1 MGIRNLIL
9 LTLCLSLIPAGAALS
24 DTLQVTDMSGR
35 TVNVPHDPERIICL
49 GPGTLRLIA
58 YLQAQDKVIGVE
70 ALEKQNPS
78 GRPYWLASPEL
89 HDLPI
94 CGPGGPAS
102 INQKPNMEVVLS
114 LDPELIFVTYMDR
127 SLARDVQDILHIP
140 VVVLSY
146 GRFATFDETVFGAL
160 HLAGR
165 IVDKEA
171 RAESVIQY
179 IQGEQKALKQRSKV
193 SRRSK
198 RPRAYV
204 GGIGYR
210 GAHGLESS
218 ELEYAPFDWVLV
230 DNAAYELETK
240 GESHIFISEESLI
253 KLDPEWIFI
262 DGGGYGLA
270 AQSYRETPEIYQAIS
285 AFDKKRVY
293 VLHPFNWYTTNIG
306 TVLTDA
312 YAVGK
317 TMYPA
322 QFADIDL
329 AKKAN
334 AIYTKLV
341 GAPVYEQMVK
351 DYGPLG
357 ARAPFLQE
365 TGR

>member
-1 MGIRNLIL
+1 MGLRNLIL
-9 LTLCLSLIPAGAALS
+9 LTLLLSLFPGGAALS
-24 DTLQVTDMSGR
+24 ETLQVTDMSGR
-35 TVNVPHDPERIICL
+35 AVSVPHDPKRIICL
-49 GPGTLRLIA
+49 GPGTLRLIV
-58 YLQAQDKVIGVE
+58 YLEAQDKVIGVE
-70 ALEKQNPS
+70 ALEKQNPR
-78 GRPYWLASPEL
+78 GRPYWLARPEL
-89 HDLPI
+89 HDLPL

-102 INQKPNMEVVLS
+102 INQKPNMEVVLN
-114 LDPELIFVTYMDR
+114 LNPDLIFVTYMDS
-127 SLARDVQDILHIP
+127 SLADEVQDTLQIP

-146 GRFATFDETVFGAL
+146 GSFATFDETVFEAL

-165 IVDKEA
+165 IVDQKE

-179 IQGEQKALKQRSKV
+179 IQREQKALKQRSKE
-193 SRRSK
+193 SRPAK

-230 DNAAYELETK
+230 DNAAAELKTK
-240 GESHIFISEESLI
+240 GGSHIFISQESLI
-253 KLDPEWIFI
+253 NLDPEWIFI
-262 DGGGYGLA
+262 DGGGYDLA
-270 AQSYRETPEIYQAIS
+270 AQAYRKKPEVYNAIS
-285 AFDKKRVY
+285 AFAHNQVY

-317 TMYPA
+317 TVYPA
-322 QFADIDL
+322 QFANIDL

-357 ARAPFLQE
+357 ARAPLLQE

>member
-1 MGIRNLIL
+1 MGIRKLIL
-9 LTLCLSLIPAGAALS
+9 LTLCLCLFPAGGALA

-35 TVNVPHDPERIICL
+35 TVSVPHDPERIICL
-49 GPGTLRLIA
+49 GPGTLRLIV
-58 YLQAQDKVIGVE
+58 YLRAQDKVIGVE

-78 GRPYWLASPEL
+78 GRPYWLARPEL

-102 INQKPNMEVVLS
+102 INQKPNMEVVLN
-114 LDPELIFVTYMDR
+114 LNPELIFVTYMDS
-127 SLARDVQDILHIP
+127 SLAREVQNTLQIP

-146 GRFATFDETVFGAL
+146 GRFATFDETVFEAL
-160 HLAGR
+160 RLAGR
-165 IVDKEA
+165 IVDKKE

-179 IQGEQKALKQRSKV
+179 ILDEQKALKQRA
-193 SRRSK
+193 RRSTLSQ

-230 DNAAYELETK
+230 DNAAAELETK
-240 GESHIFISEESLI
+240 GGSHIFISEESLI
-253 KLDPEWIFI
+253 KLDPEWVFI
-262 DGGGYGLA
+262 DGGGYDLV
-270 AQSYRETPEIYQAIS
+270 AQAYRKSPKVYNVIS
-285 AFDKKRVY
+285 AFKKKRVY

-317 TMYPA
+317 IMYPE
-322 QFADIDL
+322 QFADIDM
-329 AKKAN
+329 AEKAN
-334 AIYTKLV
+334 AVYTFLV
-341 GAPVYEQMVK
+341 GAPVYEQMA
-351 DYGPLG
+351 DGYGPLG
-357 ARAPFLQE
+357 ARAPLLQE
-365 TGR
+365 VER

>member
-9 LTLCLSLIPAGAALS
+9 LALCLSLIPAGVVLA

-35 TVNVPHDPERIICL
+35 TVNLPHDPERIICL
-49 GPGTLRLIA
+49 GPGTLRLIV

-70 ALEKQNPS
+70 ALEKQNPG
-78 GRPYWLASPEL
+78 GRPYWLAHPEL
-89 HDLPI
+89 NDLPL

-102 INQKPNMEVVLS
+102 INQKPNMEVVLN
-114 LDPELIFVTYMDR
+114 LNPDLIFITYMNS
-127 SLARDVQDILHIP
+127 SLADEVQDTLQIP

-146 GRFATFDETVFGAL
+146 GRFATFDDTVFEAL
-160 HLAGR
+160 RLAGR
-165 IVDKEA
+165 IVGQKE

-179 IQGEQKALKQRSKV
+179 ILEEQKVLKQRAG
-193 SRRSK
+193 RSTLSQ

-230 DNAAYELETK
+230 DNAAAELETK
-240 GESHIFISEESLI
+240 GGSHIFISEESLLE
-253 KLDPEWIFI
+253 LDPEWIFI
-262 DGGGYGLA
+262 DGGGYDLV
-270 AQSYRETPEIYQAIS
+270 AQAYRNKPEIYKAIS
-285 AFDKKRVY
+285 AFAQNQVY

-317 TMYPA
+317 ILYPE
-322 QFADIDL
+322 QFTDIDL
-329 AKKAN
+329 AEKAN

-357 ARAPFLQE
+357 ARAPLLQE

>member
-1 MGIRNLIL
+1 LFF
-9 LTLCLSLIPAGAALS
+9 AGAAVAE
-24 DTLQVTDMSGR
+24 TLQVTDMSGR
-35 TVNVPHDPERIICL
+35 TLSVPHNPERIICL
-49 GPGTLRLIA
+49 GPGALRLIV

-70 ALEKQNPS
+70 ALEKQNS
-78 GRPYWLASPEL
+78 RGRPYWLAHPEL
-89 HDLPI
+89 HDLPL

-102 INQKPNMEVVLS
+102 INQKPDMEVVLN
-114 LDPELIFVTYMDR
+114 LNPDLIFVTYMDS
-127 SLARDVQDILHIP
+127 SLAAEVENTLQIP

-146 GRFATFDETVFGAL
+146 GRFATFDETVFEAL
-160 HLAGR
+160 HLAGG
-165 IVDKEA
+165 IVDKSL
-171 RAESVIQY
+171 RAEAIEDFVLSR
-179 IQGEQKALKQRSKV
+179 QKDLKTRASGS
-193 SRRSK
+193 SRPD

-218 ELEYAPFDWVLV
+218 EMEYAPFDWVLV
-230 DNAAYELETK
+230 DNAATELKTK
-240 GESHIFISEESLI
+240 RGGHIFISDEALLE
-253 KLDPEWIFI
+253 LDPEWLFI
-262 DGGGYGLA
+262 DGGGYQLV
-270 AQSYRETPEIYQAIS
+270 AQSFRKKPGISNVIS
-285 AFDKKRVY
+285 AFAQKQVY

-317 TMYPA
+317 IMYPA

-329 AKKAN
+329 SEKAN

-357 ARAPFLQE
+357 AKATLLQE